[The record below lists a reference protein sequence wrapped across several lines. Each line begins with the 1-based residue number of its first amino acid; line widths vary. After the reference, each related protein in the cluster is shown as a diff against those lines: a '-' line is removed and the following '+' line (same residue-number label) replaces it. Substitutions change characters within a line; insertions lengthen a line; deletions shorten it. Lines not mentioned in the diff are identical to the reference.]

1 MRNTFN
7 SNETSKVAAN
17 LLNWSGELQ
26 GAFPPVLIPT
36 FNNPTFLE
44 NTLNQLN
51 SKGLED
57 ICIIDNGSRFK
68 PMIEL
73 IEKVASRH
81 HVITLIDNPGPHY
94 TITRKEL
101 LASLPK
107 FFIYTD
113 PDLEFNPKL
122 PSNFISTLKLLSEEH
137 EVGKVG
143 FALEIDNIQEMRD
156 TKFKIDGKEFLIWEW
171 EKQFWKH
178 KVPQENSNE
187 VFYADI
193 DTTFALYN
201 QDFYH
206 PEINSGALRVA
217 GAFTAKHLPWFRSSL
232 VPKKE
237 SNFYNR
243 SQRHSYYGMTRK
255 SKALSLLGFFK
266 DVFKK
271 KFK

>member
-1 MRNTFN
+1 VRDTFN

-17 LLNWSGELQ
+17 LLEWSGELQ
-26 GAFPPVLIPT
+26 GAYPPVLIPT

-44 NTLNQLN
+44 NTLEQLYSN
-51 SKGLED
+51 GLENV
-57 ICIIDNGSRFK
+57 CIIDNGSRFK
-68 PMIEL
+68 PMIDL
-73 IEKVASRH
+73 IEKVASWHR
-81 HVITLIDNPGPHY
+81 VITLIDNPGPHY
-94 TITRKEL
+94 TITRKEI

-113 PDLEFNPKL
+113 PDLEFNPNL
-122 PSNFISTLKLLSEEH
+122 PSNFISTLKRLSEEH
-137 EVGKVG
+137 KVGKVG

-156 TKFKIDGKEFLIWEW
+156 TKIKIAEKEFLIWEW

-178 KVPQENSNE
+178 KVLQEYSND

-217 GAFTAKHLPWFRSSL
+217 GDFTAKHLPWYRSSL
-232 VPKKE
+232 VPKSE

-243 SQRHSYYGMTRK
+243 SQRYSYYGMTRN
-255 SKALSLLGFFK
+255 SKALDPLGFFEH
-266 DVFKK
+266 VLRNFK
-271 KFK
+271 